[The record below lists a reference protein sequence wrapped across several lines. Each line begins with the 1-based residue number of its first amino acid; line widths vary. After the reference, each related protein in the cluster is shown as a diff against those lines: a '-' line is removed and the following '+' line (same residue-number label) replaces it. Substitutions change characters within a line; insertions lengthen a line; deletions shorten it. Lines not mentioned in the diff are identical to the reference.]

1 MKKILPFLLALL
13 LTPGLGLAQQSGS
26 YATSS
31 AGKIQS
37 RPAPD
42 TILRMGIKDLQVFL
56 NSDMAGNQEAL
67 VALIRTRI
75 APQFDIDT
83 LARWSGG
90 YWYQQMNP
98 EQRKAFTTKLAKSFF
113 SSLAN
118 IVGGYAGNMP
128 EVQFMPHRRI
138 NQNEVDVTARVLRA
152 NNYPID
158 VRFSFHKTPR
168 GWLIFDVSTNGIS
181 AIIYYRKMFN
191 TRARQ
196 GGLGALY

>member
-1 MKKILPFLLALL
+1 MKKYLPALLALL
-13 LTPGLGLAQQSGS
+13 LIPGVGFAQQSGS
-26 YATSS
+26 YASS
-31 AGKIQS
+31 GAGASQL

-42 TILRMGIKDLQVFL
+42 AVLRSGIKDLQTFL
-56 NSDMAGNQEAL
+56 NSDQADNQEAL
-67 VALIRTRI
+67 IGLIRARI
-75 APQFDIDT
+75 APQFDIHA

-90 YWYQQMNP
+90 YWYGQMDQ

-113 SSLAN
+113 SSLAD

-128 EVQFMPHRRI
+128 DVRFMPPRRI
-138 NQNEVDVTARVLRA
+138 DQNEVDVTARVFPA

-158 VRFSFHKTPR
+158 VRFSFHRTPR

-181 AIIYYRKMFN
+181 AVNYYRRMFN
-191 TRARQ
+191 GLARQ